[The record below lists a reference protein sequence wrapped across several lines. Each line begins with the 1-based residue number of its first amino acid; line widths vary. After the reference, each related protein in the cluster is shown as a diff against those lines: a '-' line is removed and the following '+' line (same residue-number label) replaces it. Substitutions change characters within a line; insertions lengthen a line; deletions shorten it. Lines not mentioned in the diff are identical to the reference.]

1 MVNEKGTKD
10 NFSASELKRLLDGI
24 PKWILGDDEVFI
36 LEDLSGIPFFSF
48 PFSTDYTIA
57 TFCLEGSAQGMVN
70 LKPIRIVKG
79 DVFVL
84 VRQQMVSYSDA
95 SSDFHAVT
103 ILISPNCTSQFRTLN
118 PIKMH
123 LSLLRSPILI
133 PKKDGLRFIT
143 LCMQMLRE
151 ALRVHDSAN
160 VLEMVKRILDLLTIH
175 IVDGNNFNSDLGS
188 KKSRMEHFFECFV
201 DELMKNY
208 ATSHSVVW
216 YAERLSI
223 TPNYLSKCCRNTV
236 GISAL
241 DVINK
246 FIILEAQHQLKEVPA
261 IPLKVIAS
269 NLGFSNQSSFCT
281 YFRRISGLSPL
292 KYRNL

>member
-1 MVNEKGTKD
+1 M
-10 NFSASELKRLLDGI
+10 
-24 PKWILGDDEVFI
+24 FI

-160 VLEMVKRILDLLTIH
+160 VLEMVKRIL
-175 IVDGNNFNSDLGS
+175 
-188 KKSRMEHFFECFV
+188 MEHFFECFV
-201 DELMKNY
+201 DEPMKNY